1 MLVAVRKVMEKIFN
15 LHELEVLD
23 DLMPEN
29 IKKQKAEL
37 EALKKKDDD
46 FDYDEHGCDGDDP
59 DGKMVK
65 IEFTCFLNFPILH
78 SFLRVSL
85 CLWKVVSL
93 TKWFDWV
100 WKLSDVT

>member
-65 IEFTCFLNFPILH
+65 IEFTCFLK
-78 SFLRVSL
+78 SL
-85 CLWKVVSL
+85 IVTVKGCFTHKMIRLSL
-93 TKWFDWV
+93 KA
-100 WKLSDVT
+100 K

>member
-65 IEFTCFLNFPILH
+65 TEFTCFFNLLSRGIRLQILQTELHTFP
-78 SFLRVSL
+78 
-85 CLWKVVSL
+85 
-93 TKWFDWV
+93 
-100 WKLSDVT
+100 

>member
-29 IKKQKAEL
+29 IKKQKAEQ

-46 FDYDEHGCDGDDP
+46 YDYDEHGCDGDDP

-65 IEFTCFLNFPILH
+65 IVSTCFFNPLSPSIHIQILQTDLHTFP
-78 SFLRVSL
+78 
-85 CLWKVVSL
+85 
-93 TKWFDWV
+93 
-100 WKLSDVT
+100 